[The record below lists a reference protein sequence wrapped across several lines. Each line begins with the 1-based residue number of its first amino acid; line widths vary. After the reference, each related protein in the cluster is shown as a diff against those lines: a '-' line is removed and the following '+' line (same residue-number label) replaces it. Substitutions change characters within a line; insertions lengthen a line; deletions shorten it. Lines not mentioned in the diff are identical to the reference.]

1 MAATAVSSQFQAEPH
16 LQFQHH
22 QHQMAQQQQHQPEPQ
37 NQPHQQQASSSS
49 SSCGALS
56 SRQQHHV
63 LCKALQSIQ
72 LGDWKSSTNSVMP
85 AKATPSPSKA
95 SAAVPMSPPPRP
107 PPPPPPNTEAQAFG
121 QDQLRSDMQPPSR
134 VQPVQRQ
141 SPPPPPQ
148 QPILPQQQQQRL
160 PQQNQMHPQMQAQQR
175 LPMMAAVH
183 QYADGSLLPTAEHPP
198 AQVYAPSSDL
208 SQQHVR
214 VAAPVQR
221 LPQYQHP
228 PARDLHTQ
236 QQQQQQY
243 QRQQQHQHQQH
254 QQQQHHHHHLQRQQH
269 SHHQHRRPVSPAPFI
284 AGAAKATVAVPARKP
299 IVTIG
304 FNPTYEHPSI
314 MHSRSLPS
322 DPLLRMPGYVMG
334 GGDPYSSPYDDG
346 GLVMTARPAKGITPV
361 GKAASATTAGTSGG
375 RCASAP
381 TRLLPKRT
389 FPMASWAT
397 PEKPPPAKHI
407 VKTIWRLEADDA
419 KGRPVER
426 AQDIATATT
435 TARSGNSVNVTA
447 RPR

>member
-16 LQFQHH
+16 LQFPLH
-22 QHQMAQQQQHQPEPQ
+22 QHQMSPQQQQQQPEPQ
-37 NQPHQQQASSSS
+37 TQPLQPQALSSSS
-49 SSCGALS
+49 SSGALS

-72 LGDWKSSTNSVMP
+72 LGDWKSPTNSVMP
-85 AKATPSPSKA
+85 AKATPSPNKT
-95 SAAVPMSPPPRP
+95 SAAVPISP
-107 PPPPPPNTEAQAFG
+107 PPPPQPQPPPPPKTGQHSCG
-121 QDQLRSDMQPPSR
+121 QDQSQSDVQQPLR
-134 VQPVQRQ
+134 VQAVQRL

-148 QPILPQQQQQRL
+148 QPQLQHRQPQRL
-160 PQQNQMHPQMQAQQR
+160 SQYNQMHTVMQAQQR
-175 LPMMAAVH
+175 LPTATTASAT
-183 QYADGSLLPTAEHPP
+183 ADFT
-198 AQVYAPSSDL
+198 
-208 SQQHVR
+208 QQNVR

-228 PARDLHTQ
+228 PARENAYAQH
-236 QQQQQQY
+236 QQQY
-243 QRQQQHQHQQH
+243 QQHQQQQHQHQQH
-254 QQQQHHHHHLQRQQH
+254 QQHQQQHHHHHHLQRQQQH
-269 SHHQHRRPVSPAPFI
+269 HHHQHRRPVSPAPFI

-304 FNPTYEHPSI
+304 FNPTFEHPSI
-314 MHSRSLPS
+314 LHSRSLPS

-361 GKAASATTAGTSGG
+361 GKAVNTTTASASGG

-407 VKTIWRLEADDA
+407 VKTIWRLEADDP

-426 AQDIATATT
+426 VKEIATPT
-435 TARSGNSVNVTA
+435 TAAGARGGHSVNMAA